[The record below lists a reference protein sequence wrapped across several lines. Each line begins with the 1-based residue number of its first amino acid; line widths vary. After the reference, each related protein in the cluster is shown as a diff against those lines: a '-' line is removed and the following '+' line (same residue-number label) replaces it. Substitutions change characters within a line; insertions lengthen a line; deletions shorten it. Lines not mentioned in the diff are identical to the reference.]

1 MKLQNN
7 RLKLNSKKK
16 VMSLGENFPILR
28 RFSENC
34 LLIHSR
40 FFSFNLINFLKRR
53 ILLKKKTIPRTT
65 CDLKKLLDSEIYN
78 FLNTNQEERLNSLKF
93 DLLNHVIQEA
103 INLKRNEEEKYLEA
117 NDQPFF
123 CKIAEMEEQI
133 EKEIKSVLLKKKKN
147 DQNGS
152 LNSEIQRIIEKF
164 LKKNKNF

>member
-1 MKLQNN
+1 M
-7 RLKLNSKKK
+7 
-16 VMSLGENFPILR
+16 
-28 RFSENC
+28 
-34 LLIHSR
+34 
-40 FFSFNLINFLKRR
+40 
-53 ILLKKKTIPRTT
+53 
-65 CDLKKLLDSEIYN
+65 
-78 FLNTNQEERLNSLKF
+78 KF
-93 DLLNHVIQEA
+93 DLLYHVIQEA